1 MYYFGDMIQTR
12 NNFIQ
17 EMSILEMLIPY
28 FVVPI
33 VFMHT
38 CNILLIIKTKKL
50 HKPSY
55 FLIINLSV
63 GDLILTVTAGFNTM
77 FLDYRNETLIIASNI
92 CYNLSL
98 FTTVYIAIDRYIA
111 IRFCLEYYFIVTKRR
126 LVYLI
131 ILSWIFSIIIVLLP
145 RFEVPKFGSNGH
157 YRRLS
162 FDIIHYS
169 IVVSSSIILISLS
182 LHTVRIRRKHVKDMR
197 KTSRRFGIVS
207 EKLNTLTRLKE
218 SMKDVMKLNIVTVIL
233 VISSNIA
240 KFYSNYFAPTKQYV
254 IISMIMFGIYV
265 ISNPFLYAVIMTELR
280 QQYIIF
286 LMNIRRYLTLNK
298 SETVRTIWKE

>member
-1 MYYFGDMIQTR
+1 M
-12 NNFIQ
+12 
-17 EMSILEMLIPY
+17 
-28 FVVPI
+28 
-33 VFMHT
+33 

-50 HKPSY
+50 HKPRY
-55 FLIINLSV
+55 ILIIHLSI
-63 GDLILTVTAGFNTM
+63 GDLILAVTGALNIIIF
-77 FLDYRNETLIIASNI
+77 DYGNDILSIPSYI

-131 ILSWIFSIIIVLLP
+131 ILSWIFSTILILLP
-145 RFEVPKFGSNGH
+145 RFEVPMFGMNVD

-162 FDIIHYS
+162 SDIIHYS
-169 IVVSSSIILISLS
+169 IAVSSSIILISLS
-182 LHTVRIRRKHVKDMR
+182 LHTISIRRKHVKDIR

-207 EKLNTLTRLKE
+207 EKFNMLSKLKK

-233 VISSNIA
+233 VISSNIT
-240 KFYSNYFAPTKQYV
+240 KLYSNYFNPTKEYV
-254 IISMIMFGIYV
+254 TISLLILAFYI

-280 QQYIIF
+280 QQYVIF
-286 LMNIRRYLTLNK
+286 LMNIPRYLMRNK
-298 SETVRTIWKE
+298 SETVRTLWKE

>member
-1 MYYFGDMIQTR
+1 M
-12 NNFIQ
+12 
-17 EMSILEMLIPY
+17 
-28 FVVPI
+28 
-33 VFMHT
+33 

-63 GDLILTVTAGFNTM
+63 GDLILTVVATVNIIM
-77 FLDYRNETLIIASNI
+77 FEYSIEYLYIVADV

-111 IRFCLEYYFIVTKRR
+111 IRYCLEYYFIVTKRR
-126 LVYLI
+126 LIYLI
-131 ILSWIFSIIIVLLP
+131 ILSWITSVIIEFLP
-145 RFEVPKFGSNGH
+145 RFEVAKFNSEVRD
-157 YRRLS
+157 RRLS
-162 FDIIHYS
+162 SDIIHY
-169 IVVSSSIILISLS
+169 IIAVSSSIILISLS
-182 LHTVRIRRKHVKDMR
+182 LHTVRIRRKHVKDIR

-233 VISSNIA
+233 VISSNIV
-240 KFYSNYFAPTKQYV
+240 KLYSTYFARTKQFV
-254 IISMIMFGIYV
+254 TISTIVFAIYV

-280 QQYIIF
+280 QQYVIF
-286 LMNIRRYLTLNK
+286 LMNIRQYFTLNK
-298 SETVRTIWKE
+298 SETVRTVWRE